1 MLNPKV
7 VSLLKL
13 RVRNCI
19 KDKRVNNAIVILL
32 EVLLV
37 LVCNAC
43 LLVKCGGETD
53 KTINNNTD

>member
-43 LLVKCGGETD
+43 LLVKCGERQT
-53 KTINNNTD
+53 KQ